1 MQRCRFEHAH
11 RDDPGQ
17 KSIGL
22 LSGNVS
28 NENCERKLRRHDRK
42 LAEKIAA
49 IRSDQRGASALEFAI
64 FVGIL
69 AFGLLNT
76 ADISIYIY
84 KRMQVEN
91 ATEMAVQAAWK
102 TCDPNQNQLPAT
114 TSCPGLTT
122 AITNAVQSTTL
133 GTQVSV
139 QAGSPTE
146 AYYCLNSSGALQNVG
161 AVTSPPPADCSV
173 TGNASQQPA
182 DYIQITTTF
191 SYAPLFNGVTVAS
204 AFTTP
209 IVRTGMMRLN

>member
-1 MQRCRFEHAH
+1 MRTARESHV
-11 RDDPGQ
+11 GMM
-17 KSIGL
+17 
-22 LSGNVS
+22 
-28 NENCERKLRRHDRK
+28 RK

-64 FVGIL
+64 FAGTL

-76 ADISIYIY
+76 ADVSIYIY
-84 KRMQVEN
+84 QRMQVEN

-102 TCDPNQNQLPAT
+102 ACDPVQNQLPAT

-122 AITNAVQSTTL
+122 AITNAVHSTTL
-133 GTQVSV
+133 GTYVSV

-146 AYYCLNSSGALQNVG
+146 AYYCVDGSGALQNVG
-161 AVTSPPPADCSV
+161 AVNQTPPADCSAV
-173 TGNASQQPA
+173 GNATAQPA

-191 SYAPLFNGVTVAS
+191 SYAPLFNGVTIAS
-204 AFTTP
+204 TFTTP